1 MRKRIVYSA
10 LVVAGAVLGAAIAIH
25 ARAGASPGGGPAAS
39 APAAAENF
47 ICAAGRV
54 EPVSEAIQIGSQIP
68 GVLREVNVDEGQRV
82 AKGAAIASVENGDF
96 RARVAQAGATV
107 ALRQAELDRLVNGAR
122 EQERR
127 EAASAVEEARAVLAN
142 AKSEMDRRRP
152 LFQSGDI
159 SRSDWERTQREFDVA
174 EARLSQ
180 ASQHYAFVNA
190 PARADELARAA
201 AAVELARAQLAE
213 TQALLEKT
221 VVRAPFAGTVLKR
234 YRKAGETVSD
244 KGDTPI
250 VSFGDNSRL
259 RVRVDVDETD
269 VAKVSVGD
277 RAYFTAAAFGDRRF
291 WGRVARIGSELG
303 QKNVA
308 TGQPAEKLDTKILET
323 LVDLDGHP
331 PLPPG
336 LRVDSFIQIGGR

>member
-1 MRKRIVYSA
+1 MRKRIVYVA
-10 LVVAGAVLGAAIAIH
+10 LVVLGAVLGVAAMIH
-25 ARAGASPGGGPAAS
+25 KGAGAAPGGVPAAT
-39 APAAAENF
+39 AEPAENL

-68 GVLREVNVDEGQRV
+68 GVLRDVAVEEGQRV
-82 AKGAAIASVENGDF
+82 PQGAVIASVENSDF
-96 RARVAQAGATV
+96 RARVTEAGATL

-127 EAASAVEEARAVLAN
+127 EAAAAIEEAKAVLAN
-142 AKSEMDRRRP
+142 AKSELDRRSS
-152 LFQSGDI
+152 LFHSGDI

-190 PARADELARAA
+190 PARADELARAQA
-201 AAVELARAQLAE
+201 ALDLAKAQLAE
-213 TQALLEKT
+213 TEALLEKT
-221 VVRAPFAGTVLKR
+221 VVRAPFTGTVLKR

-250 VSFGDNSRL
+250 VSFGDESRL

-269 VAKVSVGD
+269 VAKLQVGS
-277 RAYFTAAAFGDRRF
+277 RAYFTAAAFGGQRF

-303 QKNVA
+303 PKNVE
-308 TGQPAEKLDTKILET
+308 TGLPAEKLDTKILET

-336 LRVDSFIQIGGR
+336 LRVDSFLEAGGR

>member
-1 MRKRIVYSA
+1 MRKRIVYAALLLASA
-10 LVVAGAVLGAAIAIH
+10 ALGAAIAIH
-25 ARAGASPGGGPAAS
+25 ARTGASPAGDQA
-39 APAAAENF
+39 APAPPAENA

-54 EPVSEAIQIGSQIP
+54 EPVSEEIKIGSQIA
-68 GVLREVNVDEGQRV
+68 GVLRQVNVDEGQRV
-82 AKGAAIASVENGDF
+82 AKGAEIASVENGDYQ
-96 RARVAQAGATV
+96 ARVAQAGATV

-122 EQERR
+122 DQERR
-127 EAASAVEEARAVLAN
+127 EAASAVEEAKAVLAN
-142 AKSEMDRRRP
+142 AKTEIDRRRS
-152 LFQSGDI
+152 LYRTGDI
-159 SRSDWERTQREFDVA
+159 SRSDWERAEREYAVA

-180 ASQHYAFVNA
+180 ASQHYAFVDA

-201 AAVELARAQLAE
+201 AAVDLAKAQLAE

-221 VVRAPFAGTVLKR
+221 IVRAPFAGTVLKR

-250 VSFGDNSRL
+250 VSFGDDSRL

-269 VAKVSVGD
+269 VAKLRVGD
-277 RAYFTAAAFGDRRF
+277 RAYFTAAAFGTQRF
-291 WGRVARIGSELG
+291 WGRVERIGPELG
-303 QKNVA
+303 QKNVD
-308 TGQPAEKLDTKILET
+308 TGQPAEKLDTKVLET

>member
-1 MRKRIVYSA
+1 MRKRIVYA
-10 LVVAGAVLGAAIAIH
+10 AVVIAGAVLGVAAMVH
-25 ARAGASPGGGPAAS
+25 VGGGAP
-39 APAAAENF
+39 APAAAPSAQNA

-54 EPVSEAIQIGSQIP
+54 EPASEEIKIGSQVG
-68 GVLREVNVDEGQRV
+68 GVLHEVNVEEGQRV
-82 AKGAAIASVENGDF
+82 AKGAVIASVENGDYQ
-96 RARVAQAGATV
+96 ARVAQASATV

-122 EQERR
+122 DEERR
-127 EAASAVEEARAVLAN
+127 EAAAAVEEAKAVLAN
-142 AKSEMDRRRP
+142 ARMEAGRRRS
-152 LFQSGDI
+152 LFQTGDI
-159 SRSDWERTQREFDVA
+159 SRSEWDRVQRESAVA

-180 ASQHYAFVNA
+180 AEQHYAFLSA
-190 PARADELARAA
+190 PARADELARAE
-201 AAVELARAQLAE
+201 AAVALARAQLAE

-250 VSFGDNSRL
+250 VGFGDNSRL

-269 VAKVSVGD
+269 VAKLRLGD
-277 RAYFTAAAFGDRRF
+277 RAYFTAAAFGARRF
-291 WGRVARIGSELG
+291 WGRVTRIGSELG
-303 QKNVA
+303 QKNVE

-336 LRVDSFIQIGGR
+336 LRVDSFIQTGGR